1 MSVSRNTVAGDVNE
15 RENDAKD
22 QLRLGRKIFKA
33 YQTAADDS
41 AQVEDATQLTGFI
54 HGCNFFLAEEL

>member
-33 YQTAADDS
+33 Y
-41 AQVEDATQLTGFI
+41 
-54 HGCNFFLAEEL
+54 